1 MTTLIHARTN
11 WIMYIALLALLAA
24 LLWLS
29 PAEATLGNVVKIV
42 YAHGAAQRVAM
53 YLYIV
58 AGALGIAALV
68 LSLRGAQFATKQH
81 LHRTQVP
88 VSPTPSEIAS
98 QKTLTMTLSTWS
110 CAVMETALVFWAI
123 QFVVSLP
130 AQVLAWGG
138 ISWTEPRVLSALWVL
153 VFTVLVYMVAVWV
166 GDARWMP
173 IAAIANAAIALILLR
188 GAVNILHP
196 IDPILGSESL
206 AIKIFYA
213 AIVLTT
219 GALAILFARDRA
231 RWANL

>member
-1 MTTLIHARTN
+1 MMTLTRARQN
-11 WIMYIALLALLAA
+11 WIIYVALLALLLV

-29 PAEATLGNVVKIV
+29 PAEATLGNVVKWV

-53 YLYIV
+53 YAYLI

-68 LSLRGAQFATKQH
+68 TRRDVILR
-81 LHRTQVP
+81 
-88 VSPTPSEIAS
+88 
-98 QKTLTMTLSTWS
+98 WS
-110 CAVMETALVFWAI
+110 RAMMEAALVFWFI

-153 VFTVLVYMVAVWV
+153 VFTVLVYGVAVWV

-206 AIKIFYA
+206 AIKMFYA

-219 GALAILFARDRA
+219 GALAMLFARDRA
-231 RWANL
+231 SEGN

>member
-1 MTTLIHARTN
+1 MMTLTRARQN
-11 WIMYIALLALLAA
+11 WIIYVALLALLLV

-29 PAEATLGNVVKIV
+29 PAEATLGNVVKWV

-53 YLYIV
+53 YAYLI
-58 AGALGIAALV
+58 AGVLGIAALV
-68 LSLRGAQFATKQH
+68 TR
-81 LHRTQVP
+81 RDV
-88 VSPTPSEIAS
+88 IRR
-98 QKTLTMTLSTWS
+98 WS
-110 CAVMETALVFWAI
+110 RAMMEAALVFWFI

-153 VFTVLVYMVAVWV
+153 VFTVLVYGVAVWV

-206 AIKIFYA
+206 AIKMFYA

-219 GALAILFARDRA
+219 GALAMLFARDRA
-231 RWANL
+231 SEGN